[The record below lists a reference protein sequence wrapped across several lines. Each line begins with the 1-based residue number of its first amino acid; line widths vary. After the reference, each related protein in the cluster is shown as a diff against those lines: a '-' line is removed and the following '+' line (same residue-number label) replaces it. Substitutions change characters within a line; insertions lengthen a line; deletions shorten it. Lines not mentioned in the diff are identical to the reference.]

1 MKTVARD
8 SAGRQTDFPER
19 RYGAR
24 SQLEAP
30 RARTPR
36 GWPGTARV
44 SRKEEEKMSLR
55 GVLIERPED
64 PSRQRGGQKRWK
76 QLRPKP

>member
-1 MKTVARD
+1 
-8 SAGRQTDFPER
+8 
-19 RYGAR
+19 
-24 SQLEAP
+24 
-30 RARTPR
+30 
-36 GWPGTARV
+36 
-44 SRKEEEKMSLR
+44 MSLR